1 MCVLIL
7 LYGIATVSWY
17 AELALRRR
25 VSMSAIGSVIVIAW
39 PSGLSRRGS
48 RPCGPTAWEELPGR
62 LGDAGQLAGV
72 RHLADA
78 DPAQA
83 EHAVDGARAAAAR
96 ASGVAAHLELRLA
109 AGLGDHRL
117 GCHGLLL
124 LER

>member
-48 RPCGPTAWEELPGR
+48 RPCGPAALEELPGR
-62 LGDAGQLAGV
+62 LGDAGQLARV
-72 RHLADA
+72 RHLPHADA
-78 DPAQA
+78 AQA
-83 EHAVDGARAAAAR
+83 EHAVNRAGPSTTRAA
-96 ASGVAAHLELRLA
+96 GVAAHLELRLA
-109 AGLGDHRL
+109 PGLGDHRL
-117 GCHGLLL
+117 GCH
-124 LER
+124 RSTAP